1 MKKRDFIFIGAI
13 LLVCIGLLFASRF
26 GKRAGGAVVIRVE
39 GKEQATYSLA
49 VDGTYPL
56 NGGTN
61 VLEIKGGKARM
72 IEADCPDHYCMEQG
86 SIANTNETIT
96 CLPNKLTV
104 TVVGGGDDFVEIV
117 G

>member
-39 GKEQATYSLA
+39 GKERATYSLA
-49 VDGTYPL
+49 EDGTYPL

-61 VLEIKGGKARM
+61 VLEIKEGKARM
-72 IEADCPDHYCMEQG
+72 IEANCPDHYCMNQG
-86 SIANTNETIT
+86 AIANTNETIT